1 MSSKTEKDGF
11 DDLLDYGILK
21 EEPLNLKGAILSY
34 NNLKKP
40 ERFIYNGH
48 EKMPFSERHPVYQAV
63 LINEFT
69 KLIQKNSK
77 RRFFA
82 RLTF

>member
-1 MSSKTEKDGF
+1 MILSCNKEYRCELKMSSKTEKDGF

-21 EEPLNLKGAILSY
+21 EEPLNLKGAIISY
-34 NNLKKP
+34 N
-40 ERFIYNGH
+40 
-48 EKMPFSERHPVYQAV
+48 MPFSERHPKYQAV